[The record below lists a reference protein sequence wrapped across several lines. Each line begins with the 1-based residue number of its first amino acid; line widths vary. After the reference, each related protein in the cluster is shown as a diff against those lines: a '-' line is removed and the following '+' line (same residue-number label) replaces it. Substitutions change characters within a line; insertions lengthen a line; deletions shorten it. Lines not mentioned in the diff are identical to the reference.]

1 MKRIVAVAIVLG
13 LAVLAAPPLSGAQNT
28 LTVVSDTTWKVSGT
42 PFGTNAPVLLGT
54 AEAVCLNASAPAN
67 CPPGAVLY
75 GAAGTGW
82 LADLSSIPGAIWIWA
97 PGITGQTYPAD
108 LQAFWFSKVVNVPG
122 TPLAASISIAV
133 DDYAEI
139 LVNGKLVA
147 TYGSIT
153 DVGVALAAQNS
164 LGTFSIKNLH
174 EGNNQIVVRGQNGP
188 ASFAGDCGPCSYQQN
203 PAGVVFGISIT
214 Y

>member
-1 MKRIVAVAIVLG
+1 MNRIAVVAIVLG
-13 LAVLAAPPLSGAQNT
+13 LAVLAVPARIGAQNT

-42 PFGTNAPVLLGT
+42 YLRTSVPVPMGT
-54 AEAVCLNASAPAN
+54 AEAVCLNAFSPAN

-75 GAAGTGW
+75 GSGNGW
-82 LADLSSIPGAIWIWA
+82 FADLSSIPGAIWIWA
-97 PGITGQTYPAD
+97 PGITGQTSPAD
-108 LQAFWFSKVVNVPG
+108 LQAFWFSKVVNVPA

-153 DVGVALAAQNS
+153 DVEVAFAAQNS

-174 EGNNQIVVRGQNGP
+174 EGNNKIVIRGQNGP
-188 ASFAGDCGPCSYQQN
+188 ASFAGDCNPCDYQQN
-203 PAGVVFGISIT
+203 TAGVVFGLSIT